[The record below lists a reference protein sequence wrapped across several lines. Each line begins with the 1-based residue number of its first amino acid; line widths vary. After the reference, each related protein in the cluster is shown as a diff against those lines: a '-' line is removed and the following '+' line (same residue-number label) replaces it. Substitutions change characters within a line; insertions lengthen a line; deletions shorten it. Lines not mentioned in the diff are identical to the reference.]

1 MIVVRK
7 IEELKQLVR
16 QAKVEEKQIGLVPT
30 MGYFHEGH
38 LSLMR
43 RAKAENDLVIVSL
56 FVNPVQFGPNEDL
69 SVYPRDEARDRA
81 LAESVGVDWLFIPEV
96 AEMYPPGYQTF
107 TEVTEISQGLCG
119 ASRPGHFRGVATVV
133 QKLLNLTEAERA
145 YFGEKDAQQL
155 RVIRQMVADL
165 NLTVQVIGCPIVR
178 ESDGLAL
185 SSRNVFLSTAERQA
199 ALILSQV
206 LAAAEDLLAGG
217 LREAGQLVS
226 QLQPMLAAEPLATL
240 DYLAIV
246 DSRTLQPVQKLQ
258 GEILIALAVKI
269 GRTRLIDNR
278 VYSLEE
284 KNVATNV

>member
-7 IEELKQLVR
+7 IAELKQLVR
-16 QAKVEEKQIGLVPT
+16 QAKLEGKQLGLVPT

-43 RAKAENDLVIVSL
+43 RARLENDLVVVSL

-96 AEMYPPGYQTF
+96 AEMYPSGYQTF
-107 TEVTEISQGLCG
+107 IEVTELSQGLCG

-133 QKLLNLTEAERA
+133 LKLFNITEADRA

-165 NLTVQVIGCPIVR
+165 NLTVRVIGCPIVR

-185 SSRNVFLSTAERQA
+185 SSRNVYLSDKERQA
-199 ALILSQV
+199 ALVLSRV
-206 LAAAEDLLAGG
+206 LEAAGDLIGGG
-217 LREAGQLVS
+217 LRETDQLVS
-226 QLQPMLAAEPLATL
+226 RLQSILAAEPLATL
-240 DYLAIV
+240 DYLAVV
-246 DSRTLQPVQKLQ
+246 DSRTLQPLPKLQ
-258 GEILIALAVKI
+258 GEIMVALAVKI

-278 VYSLEE
+278 VFIVEE
-284 KNVATNV
+284 DNVATNV